1 MPDVKET
8 EDFKRCVR
16 IEVKKKLVE
25 HAKTIAQV
33 LIFAGVMMSLSV
45 EIAFYII
52 PPVRGPQFLPYMPI
66 AHVFVVIGAL
76 YLVYL
81 YVEELYDEA
90 IKICYS
96 RYTSDEIK
104 KARPDLYGAEKK
116 D

>member
-1 MPDVKET
+1 
-8 EDFKRCVR
+8 
-16 IEVKKKLVE
+16 
-25 HAKTIAQV
+25 
-33 LIFAGVMMSLSV
+33 
-45 EIAFYII
+45 
-52 PPVRGPQFLPYMPI
+52 MPI